1 MIRLVSWLVPVALL
15 LAVWSTVNAAEE
27 EKVTLNFVGA
37 DIEAVVKAV
46 GAITNRNF
54 ILDPRVKGTVN
65 IVSARPVARD
75 LVYQI
80 LLSALRLQGFAAVDG
95 QGVTKI
101 VPEADAKQSFS
112 VTSDKPLTASGD
124 KMVTQVYPLQYESA
138 VHMVPVLRPLI
149 APNNVIAAY
158 PNNNTLVIVDYAD
171 NVRRINKII
180 EAIDKPNDGEIVLL
194 KLQHASA
201 LDMAQVLNKLMP
213 ENAAVGLPG
222 AVVAGTGVQPGRLV
236 VVPEARSNSLFIR
249 SDNPARLGRLRELVA
264 SLDQPGNTAANIHV
278 VYLRNAEAVKLAQ
291 TLRATMT
298 GEAPPAPAAAP
309 AAATAAQPAAAAA
322 AAAGG
327 GMVQADAA
335 TNALIINAP
344 DVIYNSLRAVIEK
357 LDTRR
362 AQVFVE
368 ALIVEVMADK
378 AAEFGIQW
386 MAPIGSGGPNSA
398 VVGGT
403 NFGSGGSNIVQLAG
417 GSTLPAAGLN
427 LGLLRRFTVGGKE
440 VETLAVLARAL
451 QSDVNANVLATP
463 NLLTLDNEEAKI
475 VIGQNVPFIT
485 GQYAQT
491 GTTTTPSPFQT
502 IERKDVGLTL
512 KVKPQVSESGT
523 VKLVIYQELSSVS
536 DTTNNAGL
544 ITSKRSIDSTVLVDD
559 GRIVVLGGLIQDTL
573 QDGLDKVPGL
583 GDVPVLG
590 NLFRY
595 EKRKRVKTN
604 LMVFLR
610 PYVLRSDTASDA
622 LTGDRYEYLRHE
634 MVTTQ
639 EKRQSLLPDM
649 PVPQLPELT
658 LGKSAPGA
666 GKAETK

>member
-1 MIRLVSWLVPVALL
+1 VL
-15 LAVWSTVNAAEE
+15 LAVCSAAHAAEE

-80 LLSALRLQGFAAVDG
+80 LLSALRLQGFAAVEG
-95 QGVTKI
+95 HGVTKI
-101 VPEADAKQSFS
+101 VPEADAKQNFS
-112 VTSDKPLTASGD
+112 VTSDKPVTVSGD
-124 KMVTQVYPLQYESA
+124 RMVTQVYPLQYESA
-138 VHMVPVLRPLI
+138 VQLVPVLRPLI

-171 NVRRINKII
+171 NVRRINRII
-180 EAIDKPNDGEIVLL
+180 EAIDKPNDGEIAVI

-213 ENAAVGLPG
+213 ENVMPGMPG
-222 AVVAGTGVQPGRLV
+222 AVAPGTGVQQGRLLI
-236 VVPEARSNSLFIR
+236 VPEARSNSLFIR

-291 TLRATMT
+291 TLRATLT

-309 AAATAAQPAAAAA
+309 AAGTAAQPAAAT
-322 AAAGG
+322 AGS

-344 DVIYNSLRAVIEK
+344 DVVYNTLRAVIEK

-368 ALIVEVMADK
+368 ALIVEISADK

-386 MAPIGSGGPNSA
+386 MAPIGSSGPNSA

-403 NFGSGGSNIVQLAG
+403 SFGSGASNIMQLAA

-440 VETLAVLARAL
+440 VETLALLARAL
-451 QSDVNANVLATP
+451 QSDVNANILATP

-523 VKLVIYQELSSVS
+523 VKLVIYQEVSSVQ
-536 DTTNNAGL
+536 DTTNSAGL
-544 ITSKRSIDSTVLVDD
+544 ITNKRSIDSTVLVDD

-573 QDGLDKVPGL
+573 QDGVDKVPGL
-583 GDVPVLG
+583 GDLPVLG
-590 NLFRY
+590 SLFRY

-610 PYVLRSDTASDA
+610 PYVLRSDTASDS

-634 MVTTQ
+634 QVAT
-639 EKRQSLLPDM
+639 EAKRQSLLPDM

-658 LGKSAPGA
+658 LGKSVPGA
-666 GKAETK
+666 GKAEAK